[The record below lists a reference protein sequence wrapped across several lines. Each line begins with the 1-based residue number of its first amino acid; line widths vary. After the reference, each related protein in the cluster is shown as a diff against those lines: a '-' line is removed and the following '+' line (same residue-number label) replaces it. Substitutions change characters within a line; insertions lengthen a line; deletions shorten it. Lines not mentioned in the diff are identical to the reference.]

1 MDTKAKNI
9 LTEITRLTNEIENK
23 YPEIIKY
30 LDETRAT
37 LPQGDLHNAEMDV
50 TSLENYRN
58 GLEEMIE
65 KYEKEH

>member
-23 YPEIIKY
+23 YPELQKY

-37 LPQGDLHNAEMDV
+37 LPQGDFSESEMDV
-50 TSLENYRN
+50 TSLENYRDS
-58 GLEEMIE
+58 LKEMIE
-65 KYEKEH
+65 KYNKEH